1 VLGAARA
8 MLNSNFAMR
17 LVPFA
22 AYIDVDML
30 TSETY
35 ISVIDSWTDKRTMV
49 GRIKITNIF
58 LTLWYRFV
66 NIYLSYGAT
75 RRGIFSWTSG

>member
-1 VLGAARA
+1 
-8 MLNSNFAMR
+8 MR

-58 LTLWYRFV
+58 LTLWYLFV
-66 NIYLSYGAT
+66 NIYLSCGAT